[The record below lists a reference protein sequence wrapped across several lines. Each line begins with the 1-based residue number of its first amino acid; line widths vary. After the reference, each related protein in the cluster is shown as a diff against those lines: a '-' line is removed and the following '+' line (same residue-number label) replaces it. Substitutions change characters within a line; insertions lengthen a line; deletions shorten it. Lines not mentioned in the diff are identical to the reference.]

1 MWDGWRQFE
10 PTARDTQHGLL
21 RQWCE
26 VGELE
31 RSRVLLRLHNHFES
45 SDELVV
51 EESDLAFRDRGILTD
66 QLRRAGFEVD
76 AVRGDWQRTPF
87 DGTHLITVFEA
98 HAV

>member
-1 MWDGWRQFE
+1 V
-10 PTARDTQHGLL
+10 RDTQHGLL

-66 QLRRAGFEVD
+66 Q
-76 AVRGDWQRTPF
+76 
-87 DGTHLITVFEA
+87 
-98 HAV
+98 

>member
-1 MWDGWRQFE
+1 M
-10 PTARDTQHGLL
+10 RDTQHGLL

-51 EESDLAFRDRGILTD
+51 EELDLAFRDRGILTD
-66 QLRRAGFEVD
+66 Q
-76 AVRGDWQRTPF
+76 
-87 DGTHLITVFEA
+87 
-98 HAV
+98 